1 MNEITMEAVS
11 SLYRASLFD
20 GAPSLSW
27 LQLGWRGLRYY
38 GRRAAKAMAAGDVAT
53 KAQMIARADELLTVM
68 SGILDTSQ
76 NAALGPALMT
86 IYSALRHSLFRA
98 TTEDSLEA
106 LRDYDVALSLLDRDL
121 VKTADEAEVS

>member
-11 SLYRASLFD
+11 ALYRASLFD

-38 GRRAAKAMAAGDVAT
+38 GRRAAKAIAAGDVAT

-68 SGILDTSQ
+68 SGILDTSTSTV
-76 NAALGPALMT
+76 LGPALMT
-86 IYSALRHSLFRA
+86 IYSALRFSLFRA
-98 TTEDSLEA
+98 TTENSLEA

-121 VKTADEAEVS
+121 VRTPEMVEVS